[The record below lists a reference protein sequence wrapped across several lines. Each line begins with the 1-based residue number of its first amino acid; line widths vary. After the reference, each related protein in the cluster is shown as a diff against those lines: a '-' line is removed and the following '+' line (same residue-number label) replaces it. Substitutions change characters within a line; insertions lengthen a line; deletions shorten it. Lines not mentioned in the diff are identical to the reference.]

1 MAAPWSKAQ
10 SHEQFFVLITG
21 ANSGVGFGTAERII
35 DEFLASRSLSSHLI
49 LIPTTRDLRKSRET
63 VESLRIHLHKTATT
77 SKALAARAGPSY
89 KPQDTIDRV
98 HLLSVQLDLLDL
110 RSPYA
115 VARQLVHGTVGDP
128 TDAHNTQYKVPRLD
142 AVILNAG
149 IGGFK
154 GVDWFKLAWRFLTRG
169 IVYMCCFPDYKIA
182 IPGLLAPQKPAR
194 PDEPAPPP
202 VGQVFCANVLG
213 HYILTHE
220 LMPLLS
226 RDPATDDG
234 LPAGRIAWTSSIE
247 PVSDSLDLADFQGI
261 RSADPYGSSKRITD
275 LLALTCRLPAAQ
287 PYAAGFFQ
295 VSADDDSA
303 SEQTKTKTKTKTRQG
318 SKPSGTTRTPPS
330 MLVTHPGI
338 VHSTFFPV
346 PGFLVSLYWLAL
358 LLARWCGSPW
368 FPVDR
373 YRGAKASV
381 WAVLQDDDELAE
393 LDACAI
399 KWGSA
404 ADARG
409 RTYVKKTEVEGWG
422 WEGRVEDDDALRKDP
437 AVGVLRKLRG
447 RRPTAAVLTAEARD
461 EFEETGAR
469 CWREMER
476 LRVFWEARLGVR
488 GPAAGL
494 GAADGHGVGR

>member
-1 MAAPWSKAQ
+1 MAAPPWSKAQ
-10 SHEQFFVLITG
+10 THEQFFVLITG
-21 ANSGVGFGTAERII
+21 ANSGIGFGTAERII

-63 VESLRIHLHKTATT
+63 VESLRTHLHKTATT

-115 VARQLVHGTVGDP
+115 VARQLVHGTVSDP
-128 TDAHNTQYKVPRLD
+128 TDADNTQYKVPRLD

-182 IPGLLAPQKPAR
+182 IPGLLSPQKPAH

-226 RDPATDDG
+226 RDAATDGD

-247 PVSDSLDLADFQGI
+247 PVSESLDLADFQGI
-261 RSADPYGSSKRITD
+261 RSLDPYSSSKRITD

-287 PYAAGFFQ
+287 PHAAGFFQ
-295 VSADDDSA
+295 VSADAADDDS
-303 SEQTKTKTKTKTRQG
+303 SPETNTKTKRGPKATGPGPRK
-318 SKPSGTTRTPPS
+318 TPPS

-358 LLARWCGSPW
+358 LLARWCGSPC

-381 WAVLQDDDELAE
+381 WAR
-393 LDACAI
+393 
-399 KWGSA
+399 A
-404 ADARG
+404 AGRRRARRARRLRHQVGVRRRRPRPHLRQEDRG
-409 RTYVKKTEVEGWG
+409 RGLG
-422 WEGRVEDDDALRKDP
+422 LGGPR
-437 AVGVLRKLRG
+437 RG
-447 RRPTAAVLTAEARD
+447 RRGPAQGPGRRRAAQAARPPPHRRRAD
-461 EFEETGAR
+461 EGGAR
-469 CWREMER
+469 
-476 LRVFWEARLGVR
+476 
-488 GPAAGL
+488 GL
-494 GAADGHGVGR
+494 